1 MVLYWFELKKLL
13 ASAAVWGFLA
23 ACLLF
28 NMIVVI
34 VQGHDDYAD
43 VVGAVSKETGVVLDD
58 AFHERLLRAASGGG
72 LSAHQLERLQ
82 HETRGVTDVFDGY
95 ETRTIAER
103 YVAAAGITGWF
114 AEAMRDKYAALQKAV
129 DAKAKRDESLT
140 LYFAGSTHA
149 RHQFLFDTLTGWLIT
164 EGALVAVLL
173 VLLSAGYETIHRTG
187 HVVYATKTGRE
198 VLRPKLAAALTA
210 GIGAYFV
217 LAFATF
223 LVHLG
228 LSEYGSVWNSSVS
241 SLFNYRIDFV
251 AGLRPFVTWHSFSV
265 LTYGLAMIGAGAA
278 LVLCFSLIAFGIGLF
293 VRNGYLAFLVFLIAN
308 ATAVVLPM
316 QIPHAAEAVLAAKYA
331 AMLLPV
337 WLWLKHGIWFTDG
350 DIDIIWP
357 HFETVGLCVSLAAAA
372 AFRLLAARHFRKRN
386 LS

>member
-140 LYFAGSTHA
+140 LYFAGSTMPA
-149 RHQFLFDTLTGWLIT
+149 INFCSTR
-164 EGALVAVLL
+164 
-173 VLLSAGYETIHRTG
+173 
-187 HVVYATKTGRE
+187 
-198 VLRPKLAAALTA
+198 
-210 GIGAYFV
+210 
-217 LAFATF
+217 
-223 LVHLG
+223 
-228 LSEYGSVWNSSVS
+228 
-241 SLFNYRIDFV
+241 
-251 AGLRPFVTWHSFSV
+251 
-265 LTYGLAMIGAGAA
+265 
-278 LVLCFSLIAFGIGLF
+278 
-293 VRNGYLAFLVFLIAN
+293 
-308 ATAVVLPM
+308 
-316 QIPHAAEAVLAAKYA
+316 
-331 AMLLPV
+331 
-337 WLWLKHGIWFTDG
+337 
-350 DIDIIWP
+350 
-357 HFETVGLCVSLAAAA
+357 
-372 AFRLLAARHFRKRN
+372 
-386 LS
+386 